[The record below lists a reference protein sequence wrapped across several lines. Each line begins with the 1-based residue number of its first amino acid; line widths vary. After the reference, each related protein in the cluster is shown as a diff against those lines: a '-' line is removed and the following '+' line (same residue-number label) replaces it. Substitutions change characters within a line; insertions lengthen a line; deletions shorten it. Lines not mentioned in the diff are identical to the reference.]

1 MKNFEELSLGEG
13 NTPLIPL
20 RHLAAKWGIAEIW
33 AKAEWCNP
41 TGSYKDRIAVATMR
55 FAKEHGFA
63 GWLGTSSGNGGAAM
77 AAYGSRAQLPGFLCV
92 ISNAPMEKLLA
103 IRPYQVT
110 LFLME
115 SLNSPEMVGLCQLAS
130 EWNLKLAITA
140 YSFNPEGMTGAEG
153 IGKEIAAAGSFG
165 HVYVPSGGGGLLTA
179 VSNGFDKSE
188 DKPRIICAQPN
199 GCAPISRFIEG
210 VICDPEIGMCESS
223 ISGLQLISP
232 PDGVLAANAVRRSGG
247 WGSTSLDEETWQAQE
262 DLAKIEGIFVEPAS
276 ALALACLRND
286 LISGRLASDSRAVVI
301 LTATGLKD
309 LSPITHRFPL
319 VREVSEISLIRE
331 VLQGR
336 LERN

>member
-1 MKNFEELSLGEG
+1 MQSFDELSLGEG

-20 RHLAAKWGIAEIW
+20 RDLAAKWGIAEIW
-33 AKAEWCNP
+33 AKAEWRNP

-55 FAKEHGFA
+55 FAKERGFA

-92 ISNAPMEKLLA
+92 VANAPTEKLLA

-115 SLNSPEMVGLCQLAS
+115 HLNSSEMMRLAQLSA

-140 YSFNPEGMTGAEG
+140 YSFNPEGMIGAED
-153 IGKEIAAAGSFG
+153 IGQEIANAGSFS

-179 VSNGFDKSE
+179 VSNGFDKNG

-199 GCAPISRFIEG
+199 GCAPISCFIEG
-210 VICDPEIGMCESS
+210 VISDPEIDMCESS

-247 WGSTSLDEETWQAQE
+247 WGSKALDEETWQAQE
-262 DLAKIEGIFVEPAS
+262 DLAKYEGIFVEPAS

-286 LISGRLASDSRAVVI
+286 RMSDRLASDSRTVVI

-309 LSPITHRFPL
+309 LSPIAHRFPL
-319 VREVSEISLIRE
+319 VREFSEISHVRT
-331 VLQGR
+331 VLEETLDR
-336 LERN
+336 H